1 MGPASANAAWTTS
14 GKRLNINQDEPEPPL
29 ENGLDRPKCF
39 DDGPAWTAGHKPAP
53 NSLIGA
59 GPLRRGRSASIP
71 RRRRPLQSLPASP
84 VQPAAFARWFVAGW
98 IIREEFGEL
107 VVHDLEVRHIL
118 QVHIALEHIV
128 SRCSPSFNTESDVV
142 QGLDRL
148 RANIPHPDD
157 VTAPSQSDL
166 PGGEDV
172 APSPRTR
179 RIG

>member
-128 SRCSPSFNTESDVV
+128 SRCSPLLQYRVGRCSRSGSSAREHPPS
-142 QGLDRL
+142 R
-148 RANIPHPDD
+148 RRHRPHPKATCPA
-157 VTAPSQSDL
+157 VKT
-166 PGGEDV
+166 
-172 APSPRTR
+172 
-179 RIG
+179 